1 MNKLLI
7 FLVLATAV
15 MIYFSH
21 YYEAPP
27 SISTPENPPG
37 GNQDE
42 SSAVTAKNLI
52 QQDLIQQGIKYRD
65 NGRLTEARQAFQKAQ
80 DIYAEIGD
88 HFGEAMVLVEWGI
101 MSRDFEKPSDHLV
114 ALNKFSLANQLCT
127 NSNSS
132 SDFKKY
138 KAEALA
144 QIGQTY
150 FKQGES
156 ENALERFEQALK
168 INKDIDNWQG
178 QWNNYL
184 SLAEINDSRDQK
196 EKTIDYLKKALLVD
210 EKDKFSTCI
219 NNRLADYEKWIV
231 LLHSKQEEL
240 VLEFFEHQQS
250 RISKKA
256 FTLLKS
262 EDLKEGELLLIY
274 NVMKDKTLLWVVSK
288 AAPLK
293 LLEVYQPP
301 VSKQRPMPTKNLQK
315 LVNDFKDSL
324 ESSNSKKLKTTGQ
337 SLYQIL
343 FNSVFSEKSKTA
355 VGKRNGN
362 GKSAINVPANQ
373 NSSPSTTLH
382 IVSTGILNQ
391 LNFEDLI
398 AKHGK
403 NQVLYVINSKQGSEN
418 SRDCPK
424 K

>member
-7 FLVLATAV
+7 ILVLATAA
-15 MIYFSH
+15 MCFKYYY
-21 YYEAPP
+21 YYEV
-27 SISTPENPPG
+27 SF
-37 GNQDE
+37 
-42 SSAVTAKNLI
+42 SSTAKNA
-52 QQDLIQQGIKYRD
+52 QTGTPVNKSPDSSEKANDFMEEGRRYRES
-65 NGRLTEARQAFQKAQ
+65 RKLAEAKRAFQKAK

-88 HFGEAMVLVEWGI
+88 HFGEANVLVEWGI
-101 MSRDFEKPSDHLV
+101 MSRDFEKSPNWQE
-114 ALNKFSLANQLCT
+114 ALKQFSFASQLYT
-127 NSNSS
+127 NSNPSTELETS
-132 SDFKKY
+132 
-138 KAEALA
+138 KAFAFA

-196 EKTIDYLKKALLVD
+196 EKTIDYLNKALLVD

-240 VLEFFEHQQS
+240 VLKFFEHQQS
-250 RISKKA
+250 RISTKA
-256 FTLLKS
+256 FPLKNS
-262 EDLKEGELLLIY
+262 ENLQEGELLLIY

-288 AAPLK
+288 VLPLK
-293 LLEVYQPP
+293 FLEVYKPP
-301 VSKQRPMPTKNLQK
+301 VSKQRPMSAADLQK
-315 LVNDFKDSL
+315 LVNDFNDSL

-362 GKSAINVPANQ
+362 GKSAMNVSANQ
-373 NSSPSTTLH
+373 NRSQPTLY

-398 AKHGK
+398 TKPGK
-403 NQVLYVINSKQGSEN
+403 NQVPYVINSQKGSEN
-418 SRDCPK
+418 SRACPQK
-424 K
+424 